1 MLEGSASNDEV
12 KKMLPPKQ
20 TFLSLSWDYFKLFL
34 TCASIYGVG
43 YFRLSTTWVLVGS
56 LGYFVLQHT
65 RNKQSRLISS
75 LKAIGED
82 EKAFIIQNF
91 TVRDL
96 PSWVYFPDVER
107 AEWLNKVIKRMW
119 PSISEYARD
128 IIIASIEPV
137 VAQNLPTALT
147 PFNFATIDLGDTPPR
162 IGGVKVYMNENIR
175 KDEIVMDLDL
185 MLYSDA
191 RIKVNLGKVKA
202 GVKEFELR
210 GTLRVVM
217 KPLVPKVPFAG
228 AVTVCF
234 LDSPYI
240 NFSLTD
246 MGNILGLPGLQQT
259 LNTVL
264 RNVVNQLVVLP
275 NRLPV
280 QLVPDIDIQRLK
292 YPLPQGVLHINI
304 ISGRNLKAGDKNMIG
319 HRTSDPYCVIRVG
332 ARTFTTSV
340 VKETLEPVWNQHFES
355 IVDICHG
362 QSVTFEV
369 YDKDQG
375 NKDDYLGCT
384 SIPVESVVSEGEI
397 DTWSSLEGVKTGS
410 LHIQLTWFRLSNHEV
425 DFVQALQYR
434 KASGR
439 SMSSGFLYVV
449 IEQANNLPAV
459 KQLQEP
465 SPFCNI
471 HLGRDYQTNEVKEK
485 TQNPVWNSV
494 HHFLVSDPNVDILQL
509 IIRDSRTETKLGSCN
524 ISLQTL
530 LTQKNMS
537 VTQPFTLQDT
547 GRETS
552 TIYMHLQLLALL
564 PGQRQNPSG
573 HDNTNIKRSLSLN
586 TNSTD
591 NTIPTEKPAES
602 PTGNPEMVVRN
613 RFPDDNDIIS
623 STESLSTTNFDNQS
637 VQPIRQVMTS
647 NSIQQISNSSLGR
660 IRLTIQFHSLS
671 NYLEVTVHE
680 CQHLSGVDK
689 DGLSDPY
696 VKLYLTDLH
705 ENVVSDS
712 KKTRTVKDNLDPKY
726 EENFQ
731 FPIEADH
738 LPLTILRLDIKN
750 HVGRFTRSGKTHF
763 IGTLSINLIDSVD
776 GKAETKC
783 VVISYRN
790 YFFSL

>member
-1 MLEGSASNDEV
+1 
-12 KKMLPPKQ
+12 
-20 TFLSLSWDYFKLFL
+20 
-34 TCASIYGVG
+34 
-43 YFRLSTTWVLVGS
+43 
-56 LGYFVLQHT
+56 
-65 RNKQSRLISS
+65 
-75 LKAIGED
+75 
-82 EKAFIIQNF
+82 
-91 TVRDL
+91 
-96 PSWVYFPDVER
+96 
-107 AEWLNKVIKRMW
+107 MW

-128 IIIASIEPV
+128 IIVASIEPV

-234 LDSPYI
+234 LDSPVSNYCSLNIGLLTITILLPSI
-240 NFSLTD
+240 NFCTQKHVLTFHNRN
-246 MGNILGLPGLQQT
+246 MVKVLNVGFERTNSCLVTSRSPALVVGMNSTQT

-304 ISGRNLKAGDKNMIG
+304 ISGRNLKAGDKNVIG

-425 DFVQALQYR
+425 DFVQSMEQALQYR

-449 IEQANNLPAV
+449 IEQANNLPHV

-586 TNSTD
+586 KNCTD

-660 IRLTIQFHSLS
+660 IRLTIQFHCLS

-696 VKLYLTDLH
+696 VKLYLMDLH
-705 ENVVSDS
+705 DNVVSDS
-712 KKTRTVKDNLDPKY
+712 KKTKTVKDNLDPKY

-776 GKAETKC
+776 GKADTKWYDLGSP
-783 VVISYRN
+783 IFRP
-790 YFFSL
+790 